1 MSISSFWLTSILLAS
16 NLAAPP
22 AVGTVAWQAALD
34 RAGFSPGIIDGKAG
48 PKMELALR
56 AFQSARGLRVTGLQ
70 DDATRK
76 ALGVEKVPATTN
88 YKITAADAK
97 MVQPPP
103 KKWQDKAKRS
113 RLGYRSLADLVGE
126 RGHCT
131 QALLAQLNPRKSLG
145 KLKPGDVVVIPS
157 VWSPNAD
164 PRAARLEVNLSTKT
178 IRVLNKSNKV
188 VALLHCSIAKDKD
201 KRPKGRAKVVSVS
214 KNPVYLFDPKMWPE
228 VKDVKK
234 KLRIPPGPRN
244 PVGLAWIGLSL
255 PGYGIHGTP
264 EPEMIGKT
272 GSHGCFRL
280 TNWDA
285 VRLSRMV
292 KVGTPVEFVEA
303 ASSYAAQR

>member
-131 QALLAQLNPRKSLG
+131 QALVSDLNP
-145 KLKPGDVVVIPS
+145 P
-157 VWSPNAD
+157 
-164 PRAARLEVNLSTKT
+164 
-178 IRVLNKSNKV
+178 
-188 VALLHCSIAKDKD
+188 
-201 KRPKGRAKVVSVS
+201 
-214 KNPVYLFDPKMWPE
+214 
-228 VKDVKK
+228 
-234 KLRIPPGPRN
+234 
-244 PVGLAWIGLSL
+244 
-255 PGYGIHGTP
+255 
-264 EPEMIGKT
+264 
-272 GSHGCFRL
+272 
-280 TNWDA
+280 
-285 VRLSRMV
+285 
-292 KVGTPVEFVEA
+292 
-303 ASSYAAQR
+303 